1 MNYTEFLT
9 VALPYTHWKFSKKR
23 PNNGS
28 ALVLIADTYYV
39 GDPLQDFLIIMD
51 VRPYGKGDARV
62 FKKVPALDFFTLN
75 ENQTIM
81 PAVPVA

>member
-1 MNYTEFLT
+1 MNYEQFLA

-39 GDPLQDFLIIMD
+39 GDPKKDFLIIMD
-51 VRPYGKGDARV
+51 VRPYGKGEARV
-62 FKKVPALDFFTLN
+62 FKKVPALDFFTLTEN
-75 ENQTIM
+75 ETVQ
-81 PAVPVA
+81 AVVPVA